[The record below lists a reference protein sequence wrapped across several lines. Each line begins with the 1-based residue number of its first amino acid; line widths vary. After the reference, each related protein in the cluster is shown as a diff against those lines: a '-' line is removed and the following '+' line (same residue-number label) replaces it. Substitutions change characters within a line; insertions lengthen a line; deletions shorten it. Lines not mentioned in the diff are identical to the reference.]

1 MNGKRDLFISTVVH
15 KARVDVDE
23 RGTEAAAATGVGVAT
38 LAMPQ
43 EPPAFRA
50 DHPFLFVIRHN
61 PTGAI
66 LFLGRV
72 VDPTT

>member
-1 MNGKRDLFISTVVH
+1 MVH
-15 KARVDVDE
+15 KARADVDE
-23 RGTEAAAATGVGVAT
+23 RGTEAAAATSVRVAL
-38 LAMPQ
+38 LAALPRD

-50 DHPFLFVIRHN
+50 DHPFVLMIRHN

-72 VDPTT
+72 LNPKA